1 MTPESAQLRSLTGR
15 ELTGPLV
22 RAARGLLGISIEGLA
37 QMSLL
42 SVATIKRAEAEQ
54 GPVRITAANS
64 ERLVEVFAR
73 ANVIFVDH
81 GSLGQGVIWKAVE

>member
-1 MTPESAQLRSLTGR
+1 MTSETAQLRSLTGR

-54 GPVRITAANS
+54 GPVRITASNS

-81 GSLGQGVIWKAVE
+81 GSLGQGVILKAAE

>member
-1 MTPESAQLRSLTGR
+1 MTSESAQMRSLTGR

-22 RAARGLLGISIEGLA
+22 RAARGLLGLSIESLA

-81 GSLGQGVIWKAVE
+81 GSLGQGVILKATE